1 MGACLVMNHT
11 EMLSNSEGVPYI
23 LFAQATKGNQSKSFY
38 TMPEY
43 ESWCEG
49 VNTSGWKIK
58 YYKGLGTSTDEEAQ
72 EYFADIDRHRK
83 RFVWNG
89 KPQLPATALSAFCPT
104 LCKESFISSDSIL
117 PDSSAFCHRIV
128 TSKLHAENGSKQQCL

>member
-1 MGACLVMNHT
+1 
-11 EMLSNSEGVPYI
+11 
-23 LFAQATKGNQSKSFY
+23 
-38 TMPEY
+38 MPEY

-89 KPQLPATALSAFCPT
+89 KP
-104 LCKESFISSDSIL
+104 
-117 PDSSAFCHRIV
+117 
-128 TSKLHAENGSKQQCL
+128 

>member
-1 MGACLVMNHT
+1 MFQKFYVAISFMAANSLRTEPLNLSDSLTGVLIQGCQQISFVGACLCKLNQSD
-11 EMLSNSEGVPYI
+11 MLSNSEGVPCI

-89 KPQLPATALSAFCPT
+89 KP
-104 LCKESFISSDSIL
+104 
-117 PDSSAFCHRIV
+117 
-128 TSKLHAENGSKQQCL
+128 